1 MNSNE
6 ITKKNRNK
14 MKQYQ
19 KLTVTVFTLSVLL
32 IFGCRKNE
40 KPVNLQDN
48 TPKKLEA
55 LVQFQVNKKL
65 IRIP

>member
-1 MNSNE
+1 
-6 ITKKNRNK
+6 

-19 KLTVTVFTLSVLL
+19 KLTLTVITLSVLL

-40 KPVNLQDN
+40 TAVNLQDN

-55 LVQFQVNKKL
+55 LVQF
-65 IRIP
+65 

>member
-1 MNSNE
+1 
-6 ITKKNRNK
+6 
-14 MKQYQ
+14 MKRYQ

-55 LVQFQVNKKL
+55 LVQF
-65 IRIP
+65 